1 MTRATRTPPP
11 KARQAVPDFWRSSG
25 YRLVEA
31 DADGRLRPGDDFL
44 RAFLLRPEILPVAES
59 CPAELALHEALLA
72 DPRLPVA
79 AARLAALVDPDAQD
93 NYRIL
98 LAFRD
103 RLLAHP
109 SLEAAYLDLVR
120 HDTAAIPGLFLDQLV
135 HVILRHLLRDCPD
148 PLRLRA
154 AELLFREQKVTI
166 RDGSVMLADDE
177 TVEMQAAAGRLGLAP
192 EVSLARLLEPDEA
205 PVWSVEL
212 DVLDEANAGLYW
224 ARSDR
229 FDCVLDLGFT
239 RPGLDALCRVLE
251 AWVLHFTG
259 ASVAIQP
266 VQQIRDERWVW
277 HVGLDAEASALLND
291 LWAGQTVDDARR
303 AQLLSL
309 FRLEFRDPDDMLRRV
324 RGRPVYL
331 GLAMTGA
338 KRLKL
343 KPQNLLV
350 NLPLAGTS

>member
-1 MTRATRTPPP
+1 MPE
-11 KARQAVPDFWRSSG
+11 FWRSSG
-25 YRLVEA
+25 YRLVEV
-31 DADGRLRPGDDFL
+31 DDEGRLRPTDDFL
-44 RAFLLRPEILPVAES
+44 RAFLLRPEILPVADS
-59 CPAELALHEALLA
+59 CPAELALHEGLLA

-79 AARLAALVDPDAQD
+79 AARLAALADPDAQD
-93 NYRIL
+93 NYRTL

-109 SLEAAYLDLVR
+109 SLEATYLDLVR
-120 HDTAAIPGLFLDQLV
+120 HAAAGISGLFLDQLV
-135 HVILRHLLRDCPD
+135 HVILRHLLGDCTD
-148 PLRLRA
+148 PIRLRA
-154 AELLFREQKVTI
+154 AELLFREQKVTV
-166 RDGSVMLADDE
+166 RDGAVMLADEE
-177 TVEMQAAAGRLGLAP
+177 TVEMQAAAAGRLGLAP
-192 EVSLARLLEPDEA
+192 EVSLVRLLEPGQA
-205 PVWSVEL
+205 PLRSVEL

-251 AWVLHFTG
+251 AWVVHFT
-259 ASVAIQP
+259 AISVAIQP

-291 LWAGQTVDDARR
+291 LWEGQTVDDARR

-309 FRLEFRDPDDMLRRV
+309 FRLEFRDLDDMLPRV

-338 KRLKL
+338 QRLKL

-350 NLPLAGTS
+350 NLPLAGLT

>member
-1 MTRATRTPPP
+1 MMAMAMRRPEDPAAT
-11 KARQAVPDFWRSSG
+11 PDFWRSSG
-25 YRLVEA
+25 YRMVEV
-31 DADGRLRPGDDFL
+31 DAERRLRPTDDFL

-59 CPAELALHEALLA
+59 CDAELTLHEALLTE
-72 DPRLPVA
+72 PRLAVA
-79 AARLAALVDPDAQD
+79 AARLTELADPDTRA
-93 NYRIL
+93 NYQTWLGFRDHL
-98 LAFRD
+98 LAQ
-103 RLLAHP
+103 P
-109 SLEAAYLDLVR
+109 SLEGAYLDLVR
-120 HDTAAIPGLFLDQLV
+120 RGTAGVPPLFLDQLV
-135 HVILRHLLRDCPD
+135 HVIVRHILRDCMD

-166 RDGSVMLADDE
+166 QDGRVMLADDE
-177 TVEMQAAAGRLGLAP
+177 TVEMQAAAAGRLGLAP
-192 EVSLARLLEPDEA
+192 EASLARLLDPSD
-205 PVWSVEL
+205 PPLRSVEL

-229 FDCVLDLGFT
+229 FDTVLDLSFT

-251 AWVLHFTG
+251 AWIQHFT
-259 ASVAIQP
+259 AAVVAIQP

-277 HVGLDAEASALLND
+277 HIGLDAEASAILND
-291 LWAGQTVDDARR
+291 LWEGRTVEDGRR

-309 FRLEFRDPDDMLRRV
+309 FRLDFRDPDDMLARV

-338 KRLKL
+338 GQLKV

-350 NLPLAGTS
+350 NLPLAGTI